1 LSINQL
7 LITIRPEILSRV
19 NTLDLNI
26 ASSRCNDA
34 VNSLLQRTVLLGG
47 KRLRPLLTYLMG
59 DLFNLP
65 LDRIDLAARAIE
77 QVHAASLSHDDVVD
91 GATAR
96 RGRPS
101 INQLAGNQKAV
112 LAGDYLLADL
122 IIQLTEEGNLDLV
135 SEMASIIQSLALG
148 EWLQLD
154 LAADR
159 TVDREKIEQVARYK
173 TASVMSWCC
182 VAPAYLAS
190 LGPEMVTLCRELGE
204 SLGMAFQ
211 LMDDTLDFQESSQ
224 KDLQLDIDNGV
235 LNMVIYHWLELNV
248 EAKERFRQGG
258 ELSQLFSQEH
268 LDQAIS
274 EVKQQASSYLERS
287 QELLHKIGAL
297 YAQLDQNKKPQQFG
311 NKMVPLFTIID
322 YLGGR
327 EH

>member
-1 LSINQL
+1 MSVNQL
-7 LITIRPEILSRV
+7 LLTIRPEILSRV

-26 ASSRCNDA
+26 PSSRCNDA

-59 DLFNLP
+59 DLFSLP
-65 LDRIDLAARAIE
+65 LNRIDLAARSIE

-91 GATAR
+91 GATTR

-122 IIQLTEEGNLDLV
+122 IIQLTEEGNLQLV
-135 SEMASIIQSLALG
+135 TEMASIIQALALG

-154 LAADR
+154 IANDR
-159 TVDREKIEQVARYK
+159 TVDQEKIEQVARYK

-182 VAPAYLAS
+182 VAPAYLAGLEDS
-190 LGPEMVTLCRELGE
+190 LISLCREFGE
-204 SLGMAFQ
+204 CLGMAFQ
-211 LMDDTLDFQESSQ
+211 LMDDTIDFQHDSL
-224 KDLQLDIDNGV
+224 KDINLDIDNGV
-235 LNMVIYHWLELNV
+235 LNMVIFHWLEANPD
-248 EAKERFRQGG
+248 AKERFRQGEELVSLITPINLG
-258 ELSQLFSQEH
+258 EAVE
-268 LDQAIS
+268 A
-274 EVKQQASSYLERS
+274 VKQQAGGYLERG
-287 QELLHKIGAL
+287 QKLLHQIGAL
-297 YAQLDQNKKPQQFG
+297 YVQQDQNKKHPQFA

-327 EH
+327 ES